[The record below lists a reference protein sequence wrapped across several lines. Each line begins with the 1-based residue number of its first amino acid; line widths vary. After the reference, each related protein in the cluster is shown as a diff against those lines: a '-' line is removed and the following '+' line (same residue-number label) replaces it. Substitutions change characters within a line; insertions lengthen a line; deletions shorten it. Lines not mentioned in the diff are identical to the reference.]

1 MIKYQFTLFD
11 KQNRY
16 RPIST
21 IVTPR
26 HSKETIKEM
35 RERAIYK
42 LRTDRGWS
50 EKELLVKYG
59 YNTCKFRAVNEKGIP
74 LINVKKV

>member
-21 IVTPR
+21 IITPR
-26 HSKETIKEM
+26 HQKETFTEM
-35 RERAIYK
+35 RARAIYK

-50 EKELLVKYG
+50 EKDLLVKYG
-59 YNTCKFRAVNEKGIP
+59 YNTYKFRPVRENGTP
-74 LINVKKV
+74 L